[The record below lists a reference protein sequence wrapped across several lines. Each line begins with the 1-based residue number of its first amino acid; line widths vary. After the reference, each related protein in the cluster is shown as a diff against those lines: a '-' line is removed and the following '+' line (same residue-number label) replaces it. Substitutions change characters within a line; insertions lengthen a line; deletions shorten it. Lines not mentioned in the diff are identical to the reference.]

1 MRSALFACGQASEHA
16 VRPSFKERMLANRGR
31 RRGGKILALALFTW
45 AVLSAAALAPQPTS
59 PFESAEVHLWPEYDR
74 MAVLVIYRI
83 TLPTA
88 ASLPTIVDVPI
99 PALAGEPYAVAVR
112 DSEGE
117 LLNAAYTRVVDGD
130 WATIAV
136 EATERDV
143 QLEYYEDLIRDGPE
157 RHYTF
162 TWPVGLPTASLA
174 FEVQQPVGATE
185 FELDPPGAAPRAGEL
200 GLLYH
205 RIEIGAVTGS
215 PPPTLSLRYQKASE
229 ELSIEAAP
237 VSLPSAAGSSSAG
250 LGAWAPWVLGGL
262 GVVLVAA
269 GGVWQVRR
277 MRAQRPS
284 RNRHRTARRP
294 EEGTRSGEA
303 EVFCHSCGTPAG
315 LSDRFCRQC
324 GTRLRR

>member
-1 MRSALFACGQASEHA
+1 
-16 VRPSFKERMLANRGR
+16 MLANRER
-31 RRGGKILALALFTW
+31 WRGGKVLALALSTW

-59 PFESAEVHLWPEYDR
+59 PFDSAEVHLWPEYDR

-83 TLPTA
+83 TLPAA
-88 ASLPTIVDVPI
+88 ASLPAIVDVPI

-112 DSEGE
+112 NSAGE

-157 RHYTF
+157 RRYTF

-215 PPPTLSLRYQKASE
+215 PPPAISLRYQKTSE
-229 ELSIEAAP
+229 ALTIDA
-237 VSLPSAAGSSSAG
+237 VSSSPESV
-250 LGAWAPWVLGGL
+250 AWAPWALGGL
-262 GVVLVAA
+262 GVLLMGA
-269 GGVWQVRR
+269 GGIWQVRR
-277 MRAQRPS
+277 VRAQRPF
-284 RNRHRTARRP
+284 RNRHRTARQP

-303 EVFCHSCGTPAG
+303 AVFCHSCGTPAG
-315 LSDRFCRQC
+315 PSDRFCRQC